1 MGGQQ
6 VQFTG
11 LIAVYHEVL
20 AEVPKRRTSAIE
32 NSADQPI
39 MNQPVTFQVKRD
51 LHAGTSYS
59 SPTRCA
65 IEDITVYISAD
76 LSTSM

>member
-20 AEVPKRRTSAIE
+20 AEVPKRA
-32 NSADQPI
+32 
-39 MNQPVTFQVKRD
+39 
-51 LHAGTSYS
+51 
-59 SPTRCA
+59 
-65 IEDITVYISAD
+65 YIGHRKFG
-76 LSTSM
+76 